1 MIPSKSWNRW
11 SQPEVKIFN
20 SFLTTWELDSGR
32 HPNGKTNMLF
42 SHNKHIVL
50 GEHFKLELW
59 LSVGNF
65 FYSEKG
71 GYIRVHSGISTE
83 NRNSEI
89 YLFIFFCK
97 FSGGWIKH
105 HHFWFKY
112 TALGICVSLIIKTNE
127 CIYKF
132 KQRFLIA
139 FRDKIKTF
147 KLDKK
152 TRYDKIA
159 NNE

>member
-1 MIPSKSWNRW
+1 M
-11 SQPEVKIFN
+11 
-20 SFLTTWELDSGR
+20 
-32 HPNGKTNMLF
+32 
-42 SHNKHIVL
+42 

-71 GYIRVHSGISTE
+71 GYIRVNSGISTE

-152 TRYDKIA
+152 QDMIKLQTTSKSSVRFFFFSFCFRFRFLSLKNGNFIQSSQKQISPTR
-159 NNE
+159 E